1 MSEFKMESKDLG
13 GGIVLIKV
21 TGYIDAHTF
30 EELENEIQGKFA
42 AKQFKILVDLSNV
55 PYISS
60 AGAGVFIGAF
70 PQAQENDGNI
80 VLLNPSKNVL
90 DVFELL
96 GLTEI
101 FTIAKNLDGAKKAF
115 QA

>member
-1 MSEFKMESKDLG
+1 MESKDLG
-13 GGIVLIKV
+13 DEIVLVKV
-21 TGYIDAHTF
+21 SGYIDAHTF
-30 EELENEIQGKFA
+30 EELENEIQNKFSSN
-42 AKQFKILVDLSNV
+42 QFKLIIDLSDV

-70 PQAQENDGNI
+70 PQAQENDGSI
-80 VLLNPSKNVL
+80 ILLNPSKNVL

-101 FTIAKNLDGAKKAF
+101 FTISKDIDSAKTAF
-115 QA
+115 

>member
-1 MSEFKMESKDLG
+1 MSEFKMESKDMG
-13 GGIVLIKV
+13 GSVVLIKV
-21 TGYIDAHTF
+21 SGYIDAHTF
-30 EELENEIQGKFA
+30 EELENEIQSKFA
-42 AKQFKILVDLSNV
+42 AKQFRLLIDLSDV

-70 PQAQENDGNI
+70 PQSQENDGNI
-80 VLLNPSKNVL
+80 VLLTPSKNVL

-101 FTIAKNLDGAKKAF
+101 FTIADNLAEAQAAF
-115 QA
+115 NA

>member
-1 MSEFKMESKDLG
+1 MSDFKMESKDLG
-13 GGIVLIKV
+13 GEIVLVKV
-21 TGYIDAHTF
+21 SGYIDAHTF
-30 EELENEIQGKFA
+30 EELENEIQSKFSSNQY
-42 AKQFKILVDLSNV
+42 KLIIDLSDV

-70 PQAQENDGNI
+70 PQAQENDGSI
-80 VLLNPSKNVL
+80 ILLNPSKNVL

-101 FTIAKNLDGAKKAF
+101 FTISKDLESAKGAF
-115 QA
+115 

>member
-1 MSEFKMESKDLG
+1 MSDFKMESNDLG
-13 GGIVLIKV
+13 AGIVLIKV
-21 TGYIDAHTF
+21 SGYIDAHTF
-30 EELENEIQGKFA
+30 EELENEIQSKFS
-42 AKQFKILVDLSNV
+42 AKQFKLIVDLSDV

-70 PQAQENDGNI
+70 PQAQENDGSI
-80 VLLNPSKNVL
+80 ALLNPSKNVL

-101 FTIAKNLDGAKKAF
+101 FTISKDLESAKALF
-115 QA
+115 R

>member
-1 MSEFKMESKDLG
+1 MSDFKIESKGIGDD
-13 GGIVLIKV
+13 IVLVKI

-30 EELENEIQGKFA
+30 EELESEIQTKFA
-42 AKQFKILVDLSNV
+42 AKQFKILVDLSSV

-101 FTIAKNLDGAKKAF
+101 FTIVKDLASAKQAF
-115 QA
+115 TR

>member
-1 MSEFKMESKDLG
+1 MVSKELG
-13 GGIVLIKV
+13 HGIVMIKIS
-21 TGYIDAHTF
+21 GYIDAHTF
-30 EELENEIQGKFA
+30 EELENEIQSKFS
-42 AKQFKILVDLSNV
+42 AKLFKIIVDLSDV

-70 PQAQENDGNI
+70 PQAQENDGSI

-101 FTIAKNLDGAKKAF
+101 FTISEDLESAKKVFAE
-115 QA
+115 

>member
-1 MSEFKMESKDLG
+1 MSDFKMESKDLG
-13 GGIVLIKV
+13 GEIVLVKV
-21 TGYIDAHTF
+21 SGYIDAHTF
-30 EELENEIQGKFA
+30 EELENEIQSKFSSN
-42 AKQFKILVDLSNV
+42 QFKLIIDLSDV

-70 PQAQENDGNI
+70 PQAQENDGSI
-80 VLLNPSKNVL
+80 ILLNPSKNVL

-101 FTIAKNLDGAKKAF
+101 FTISKDLESAKGAF
-115 QA
+115 

>member
-1 MSEFKMESKDLG
+1 MSDFKMESKDLKEG
-13 GGIVLIKV
+13 MVLIKV
-21 TGYIDAHTF
+21 SGYIDAHTF
-30 EELENEIQGKFA
+30 EELENEIQSKFS
-42 AKQFKILVDLSNV
+42 AKQFKIIVDLADV

-70 PQAQENDGNI
+70 PQAQENDGSNA
-80 VLLNPSKNVL
+80 LLTPSKNVL

-101 FTIAKNLDGAKKAF
+101 FTISKDLESAKALF
-115 QA
+115 R

>member
-1 MSEFKMESKDLG
+1 MSDFKMESKDLG
-13 GGIVLIKV
+13 EGLVLLKV
-21 TGYIDAHTF
+21 SGYIDAHTF
-30 EELENEIQGKFA
+30 EELENEIQSKFS
-42 AKQFKILVDLSNV
+42 AKQFKLIVDLSDV

-70 PQAQENDGNI
+70 PQAQESDGNI
-80 VLLNPSKNVL
+80 ILLSPSKNVL

-101 FTIAKNLDGAKKAF
+101 FTITKDLASAQKAF
-115 QA
+115 G

>member
-1 MSEFKMESKDLG
+1 MSDFKMESKDLG
-13 GGIVLIKV
+13 DEIVLVKV
-21 TGYIDAHTF
+21 SGYIDAHTF
-30 EELENEIQGKFA
+30 EELENEIQAKFSSN
-42 AKQFKILVDLSNV
+42 QFKLIIDLSDV

-70 PQAQENDGNI
+70 PQAQENDGSI
-80 VLLNPSKNVL
+80 ILLNPSKNVL

-101 FTIAKNLDGAKKAF
+101 FTISKDLDSAKAAF
-115 QA
+115 

>member
-1 MSEFKMESKDLG
+1 MESKDLG
-13 GGIVLIKV
+13 GEIVLVKV
-21 TGYIDAHTF
+21 SGYIDAHTF
-30 EELENEIQGKFA
+30 EELENEIQSKFSSN
-42 AKQFKILVDLSNV
+42 QFKLIIDLSDV

-70 PQAQENDGNI
+70 PQAQENDGSI
-80 VLLNPSKNVL
+80 ILLNPSKNVL

-101 FTIAKNLDGAKKAF
+101 FTISKDLESAKGAF
-115 QA
+115 

>member
-1 MSEFKMESKDLG
+1 MSDFKMVSKELG
-13 GGIVLIKV
+13 QGIVLVKIS
-21 TGYIDAHTF
+21 GYIDAHTF
-30 EELENEIQGKFA
+30 EDLENEIQSKFS
-42 AKQFKILVDLSNV
+42 AKLFKIIVDLSDV

-70 PQAQENDGNI
+70 PQAQENDGSI

-101 FTIAKNLDGAKKAF
+101 FTISEDLESAKKVF
-115 QA
+115 SE

>member
-1 MSEFKMESKDLG
+1 MSDFKMESSDLG
-13 GGIVLIKV
+13 EGLVLIKV
-21 TGYIDAHTF
+21 SGYIDAHTF
-30 EELENEIQGKFA
+30 EELENEIQAKFS
-42 AKQFKILVDLSNV
+42 AKQYKLIIDLADV

-70 PQAQENDGNI
+70 PQAQENDGSI
-80 VLLNPSKNVL
+80 ALLNPSKNVL

-101 FTIAKNLDGAKKAF
+101 FTIAKDLDSAKSLF
-115 QA
+115 S

>member
-1 MSEFKMESKDLG
+1 MSDFNIEYTDLG
-13 GGIVLIKV
+13 QDVALIKV
-21 TGYIDAHTF
+21 NGYIDAHTF
-30 EELENEIQGKFA
+30 EDLENEIQNRFSNR
-42 AKQFKILVDLSNV
+42 QFKIIVDLSNV

-90 DVFELL
+90 DVLDLL

-101 FTIAKNLDGAKKAF
+101 FTVTKDLEAAKQAF
-115 QA
+115 

>member
-1 MSEFKMESKDLG
+1 MSDFKMESKDLG
-13 GGIVLIKV
+13 GEIVLIKV
-21 TGYIDAHTF
+21 SGYIDAHTF
-30 EELENEIQGKFA
+30 EELENEIQSKFSSN
-42 AKQFKILVDLSNV
+42 QFKLIIDLSDV

-70 PQAQENDGNI
+70 PQAQENDGSI
-80 VLLNPSKNVL
+80 ILLNPSKNVL

-101 FTIAKNLDGAKKAF
+101 FTISKDIESAKGAF
-115 QA
+115 

>member
-1 MSEFKMESKDLG
+1 MSEFKLESKDAG
-13 GGIVLIKV
+13 KGVVLIKV

-30 EELENEIQGKFA
+30 EELEGEIQSKFSS
-42 AKQFKILVDLSNV
+42 KLFKILVDLSDV

-101 FTIAKNLDGAKKAF
+101 FTIAEDLESAKKAF
-115 QA
+115 SG

>member
-1 MSEFKMESKDLG
+1 MSDFKMESKDLG
-13 GGIVLIKV
+13 DEIVLVKV
-21 TGYIDAHTF
+21 SGYIDAHTF
-30 EELENEIQGKFA
+30 EELENEIQNKFSSN
-42 AKQFKILVDLSNV
+42 QFKLIIDLSDV

-70 PQAQENDGNI
+70 PQAQENDGSI
-80 VLLNPSKNVL
+80 ILLNPSKNVL

-101 FTIAKNLDGAKKAF
+101 FTISKDIDSAKAAF
-115 QA
+115 

>member
-1 MSEFKMESKDLG
+1 MSDFKMESSDLG
-13 GGIVLIKV
+13 EGLVLIKV
-21 TGYIDAHTF
+21 SGYIDAHTF
-30 EELENEIQGKFA
+30 EELENEIQAKFS
-42 AKQFKILVDLSNV
+42 AKQYRLIIDLADV

-70 PQAQENDGNI
+70 PQAQENDGSI
-80 VLLNPSKNVL
+80 ALLNPSKNVL

-101 FTIAKNLDGAKKAF
+101 FTIAKDLDSAKSLF
-115 QA
+115 S

>member
-1 MSEFKMESKDLG
+1 MSDFKMESNELG
-13 GGIVLIKV
+13 DDIVLIKV
-21 TGYIDAHTF
+21 SGYIDAHTF
-30 EELENEIQGKFA
+30 EELENEIQSKFS
-42 AKQFKILVDLSNV
+42 AKQFKLIVDLSDV

-70 PQAQENDGNI
+70 PQAQENDGSI
-80 VLLNPSKNVL
+80 ALLNPSKNVL

-101 FTIAKNLDGAKKAF
+101 FTISKDIDSAKALFN
-115 QA
+115 

>member
-1 MSEFKMESKDLG
+1 MSDFKMESNDLG
-13 GGIVLIKV
+13 DDIVLIKV
-21 TGYIDAHTF
+21 SGYIDAHTF
-30 EELENEIQGKFA
+30 EELENEIQSKFS
-42 AKQFKILVDLSNV
+42 AKQFKLIVDLSDV

-70 PQAQENDGNI
+70 PQAQENDGFI
-80 VLLNPSKNVL
+80 ALLKPSKNVL

-101 FTIAKNLDGAKKAF
+101 FTISKDLDSAKALF
-115 QA
+115 H

>member
-1 MSEFKMESKDLG
+1 MSDFKMESKDLKEG
-13 GGIVLIKV
+13 MVLIKV
-21 TGYIDAHTF
+21 SGYIDAHTF
-30 EELENEIQGKFA
+30 EELENEIQSKFS
-42 AKQFKILVDLSNV
+42 AKQFKIIVDLADV

-70 PQAQENDGNI
+70 PQAQENDGSI
-80 VLLNPSKNVL
+80 ALLNPSKNVL

-101 FTIAKNLDGAKKAF
+101 FSISKDLESAKALF
-115 QA
+115 R

>member
-1 MSEFKMESKDLG
+1 MSDFKMESSDLG
-13 GGIVLIKV
+13 EGLVLIKV
-21 TGYIDAHTF
+21 SGYIDAHTF
-30 EELENEIQGKFA
+30 EELENEIQAKFSS
-42 AKQFKILVDLSNV
+42 KQFKLIIDLADV

-70 PQAQENDGNI
+70 PQAQENDGSI
-80 VLLNPSKNVL
+80 ALLNPSKNVL

-101 FTIAKNLDGAKKAF
+101 FTIAKDLDSAKALF
-115 QA
+115 N